1 VAANRQSRERG
12 ASFEFPDIVDMAAGA
27 EFFEP
32 PATFELVWFVGT
44 RNRSDCHIGKLDELI
59 IG

>member
-1 VAANRQSRERG
+1 
-12 ASFEFPDIVDMAAGA
+12 MAAGA